1 MKLKMHQQIEL
12 LEITAPHSA
21 QFQAQV
27 QGEVQEEIQ
36 NFLRAVDSYPARVAK
51 EPRVTFKQ
59 HLCSIFAA
67 SSDRNG
73 NDHYHRS
80 VRLRRY

>member
-1 MKLKMHQQIEL
+1 MKPKMQEQIEL
-12 LEITAPHSA
+12 PEIAAAHST
-21 QFQAQV
+21 QFQVHV
-27 QGEVQEEIQ
+27 QREVQEEIQ

-51 EPRVTFKQ
+51 EPSVTFQQ
-59 HLCSIFAA
+59 HLGSIFAA